1 MTLARAVIKEVIRML
16 NDEYYIDPCDP
27 SHYKPRKKED
37 WTDVFGKPKSNKQ
50 RLRELEEEVAEL
62 KRRLSSVESNF
73 YNDEHWR

>member
-1 MTLARAVIKEVIRML
+1 ML

-27 SHYKPRKKED
+27 SHYKSRKIED
-37 WTDVFGKPKSNKQ
+37 WTDVFGKPKSDKQ

-62 KRRLSSVESNF
+62 KRRLSSVESNS